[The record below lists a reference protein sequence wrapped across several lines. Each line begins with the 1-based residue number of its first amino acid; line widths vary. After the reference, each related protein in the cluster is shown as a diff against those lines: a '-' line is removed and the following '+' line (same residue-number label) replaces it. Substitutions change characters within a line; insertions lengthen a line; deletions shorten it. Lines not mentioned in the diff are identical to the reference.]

1 MGGEEGKATVK
12 LRVGGDCELI
22 KAVKPQNEFVQ
33 RLILHLLSEFSRA
46 DWLIF
51 IVNKSTDG

>member
-1 MGGEEGKATVK
+1 MQSQLKEPK
-12 LRVGGDCELI
+12 
-22 KAVKPQNEFVQ
+22 VQ
-33 RLILHLLSEFSRA
+33 ILPTKTRKGFLQQLSEFSRA